1 MNLMRFN
8 KAKVLHVGRG
18 SPRYYTDWAKTPL
31 RAALLEKYLGVLVDK
46 KPDVS
51 QQCTLANWK
60 VSCVLG
66 CIKRGVASREREV
79 TVPLYSALV
88 RLHLEYCIQAC
99 GPQYRQD
106 TELLERVQRKAIK
119 ILRGLEHLSYEG
131 RLR

>member
-66 CIKRGVASREREV
+66 CIKKGVASKLREV
-79 TVPLYSALV
+79 IVPLYSALV
-88 RLHLEYCIQAC
+88 RPHLEYCIQAWD
-99 GPQYRQD
+99 PQHRKD
-106 TELLERVQRKAIK
+106 EEVLEDP
-119 ILRGLEHLSYEG
+119 EEG
-131 RLR
+131 H

>member
-51 QQCTLANWK
+51 QQCTLANGK

-79 TVPLYSALV
+79 VVPLCSALV
-88 RLHLEYCIQAC
+88 RPHLDYRVQAW
-99 GPQYRQD
+99 GPQHRKD
-106 TELLERVQRKAIK
+106 EEILEDP
-119 ILRGLEHLSYEG
+119 EEG
-131 RLR
+131 H

>member
-1 MNLMRFN
+1 VNLMRFN
-8 KAKVLHVGRG
+8 KAKVLHVGQG

-88 RLHLEYCIQAC
+88 RPHLEYCIQAWD
-99 GPQYRQD
+99 PQHRKD
-106 TELLERVQRKAIK
+106 EEVLEDP
-119 ILRGLEHLSYEG
+119 EEG
-131 RLR
+131 H

>member
-66 CIKRGVASREREV
+66 CIKRGWPA
-79 TVPLYSALV
+79 
-88 RLHLEYCIQAC
+88 
-99 GPQYRQD
+99 G
-106 TELLERVQRKAIK
+106 
-119 ILRGLEHLSYEG
+119 RG
-131 RLR
+131 R